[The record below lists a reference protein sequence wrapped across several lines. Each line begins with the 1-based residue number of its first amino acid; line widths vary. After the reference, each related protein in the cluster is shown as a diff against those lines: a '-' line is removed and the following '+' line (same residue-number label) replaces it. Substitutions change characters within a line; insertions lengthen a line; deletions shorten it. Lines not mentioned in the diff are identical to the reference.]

1 MHPTAIT
8 DAGYRLYD
16 DTALERLQQIMLF
29 RELEFSLKDIKV
41 ILDSPDFDRNKALE
55 QQIELLLLR
64 KEHLENLIDFARGIQ
79 GIGVKHMDFK
89 AFDTRKIDEY
99 AAQAKAT
106 WGQTKEY
113 QEFEERSKDW
123 TDEHEK
129 MLSENFMKI
138 FEGLG
143 KMKEMNAASEQVQE
157 QIKRLQD
164 FITENF
170 YTCSNEILLCLG
182 KMYSGGGSLS
192 ESIDAAGGAGTA
204 EFVGEAIRVYCG

>member
-1 MHPTAIT
+1 
-8 DAGYRLYD
+8 
-16 DTALERLQQIMLF
+16 
-29 RELEFSLKDIKV
+29 
-41 ILDSPDFDRNKALE
+41 
-55 QQIELLLLR
+55 
-64 KEHLENLIDFARGIQ
+64 
-79 GIGVKHMDFK
+79 MDFK

-143 KMKEMNAASEQVQE
+143 KM
-157 QIKRLQD
+157 
-164 FITENF
+164 
-170 YTCSNEILLCLG
+170 
-182 KMYSGGGSLS
+182 YSGGGSLS